1 VSKLFVIGLSHRTAP
16 LTLRES
22 LAVPDSELRDR
33 LTRAAALCGEALLLS
48 TCNRVELYGSL
59 RDEAAL
65 GELRGLLTQTQ
76 PEAAR
81 HLYEKQGEEAVGH
94 LFRVAASLDSL
105 VIGEPQILGQL
116 KQAYRS
122 AQEIG
127 TVGPVLGALLP
138 KAFAVAKRVRSETA
152 IGQNPASVASV
163 AVQLAHQ
170 VFGSLHKQPVLLVG
184 AGKMAE
190 LVARHL
196 LQAEV
201 SPLWIVNRTLGRAES
216 LAAELG
222 GEAQSFDRLESLLTR
237 AAVVIS
243 STGARDPVIRA
254 ELMSRVM
261 KARRGRWLLLV
272 DIAVPRDIES
282 QVGQLENVYLYD
294 LDALQ
299 QVVSH
304 GQAERQREAES
315 AHHIVVEELARQG
328 RRARSADVSPVIRAL
343 RSQAHELAQAE
354 VARVLPKLSA
364 LTDRQKQLVAGLG
377 PSIVNKLLHLP
388 LTALRQ
394 QAEQSGGAEGAG
406 ELADAIVRLWSLD
419 KLLGTVAEPIDEL
432 PSGPVE
438 TQAGPSPRNA
448 KDLENSSS

>member
-1 VSKLFVIGLSHRTAP
+1 
-16 LTLRES
+16 
-22 LAVPDSELRDR
+22 
-33 LTRAAALCGEALLLS
+33 
-48 TCNRVELYGSL
+48 
-59 RDEAAL
+59 
-65 GELRGLLTQTQ
+65 
-76 PEAAR
+76 
-81 HLYEKQGEEAVGH
+81 
-94 LFRVAASLDSL
+94 
-105 VIGEPQILGQL
+105 
-116 KQAYRS
+116 
-122 AQEIG
+122 
-127 TVGPVLGALLP
+127 
-138 KAFAVAKRVRSETA
+138 
-152 IGQNPASVASV
+152 
-163 AVQLAHQ
+163 
-170 VFGSLHKQPVLLVG
+170 
-184 AGKMAE
+184 MAE

-222 GEAQSFDRLESLLTR
+222 GEAHSFDRLESLLTR

-272 DIAVPRDIES
+272 DIAVPRDIEP
-282 QVGQLENVYLYD
+282 QVGKLENVYLYD

-315 AHHIVVEELARQG
+315 AHHIVVEELLRLG

-354 VARVLPKLSA
+354 VARVLPKLGA

-394 QAEQSGGAEGAG
+394 QAEQSGGAEGAA

-419 KLLGTVAEPIDEL
+419 KLLGTVAEPTDEL

-438 TQAGPSPRNA
+438 TQAGPSPQNA